1 MTLENYMPR
10 KGDKV
15 LIEAVVEDVFDDAVG
30 IGIFFDGGFD
40 GDLSSARVSDIVK
53 LVHRKETPEEEIAR
67 LKEEN
72 AKWQKLAEEFR
83 DKCEKLEKFAPSSA
97 VLTGVG

>member
-1 MTLENYMPR
+1 MTLENYTPR

-15 LIEAVVEDVFDDAVG
+15 LIEAVVEEVFDTAVG
-30 IGIFFDGGFD
+30 VGIFFDGGFD
-40 GDLSSARVSDIVK
+40 GGRSRARVSDIVK

-67 LKEEN
+67 LKEES

-83 DKCEKLEKFAPSSA
+83 DKCEKLEKFAHSSDWMA
-97 VLTGVG
+97 GQQ